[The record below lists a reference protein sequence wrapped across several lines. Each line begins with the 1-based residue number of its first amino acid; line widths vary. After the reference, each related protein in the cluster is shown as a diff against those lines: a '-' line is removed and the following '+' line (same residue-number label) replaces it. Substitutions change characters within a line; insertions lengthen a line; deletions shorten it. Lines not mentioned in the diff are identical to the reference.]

1 MKFRSRL
8 IKNKNGYEIYGP
20 ILIEPKIFEDTRG
33 SFYESWNEEDW
44 KQILNKFNQIY
55 KPFLQDNHSKSIKGV
70 LRGLHF
76 QRDPLPQGKLV
87 RCISGEIFDVAVDIR
102 KNSESFGKWV
112 GAYLN
117 SINRNQLWIPEGFA
131 HGFLTMSD
139 YAEVNYKTTNF
150 WNKHFEDCIIWNDKT
165 INIDWPLLDLREAS
179 VTLSEKDL
187 NAQKLDDLK
196 LME

>member
-1 MKFRSRL
+1 MKFESRL
-8 IKNKNGYEIYGP
+8 IKNKNGYEIRGP
-20 ILIEPKIFEDTRG
+20 ILIEPKIFGDTRG
-33 SFYESWNEEDW
+33 FFYESWNEEDW

-112 GAYLN
+112 GVYLN
-117 SINRNQLWIPEGFA
+117 STNHNQLWIPEGFA
-131 HGFLTMSD
+131 HGFLTISD

-150 WNKHFEDCIIWNDKT
+150 WNKHYEDSIIWNDKT
-165 INIDWPLLDLREAS
+165 INIDWPLLDLSEVS
-179 VTLSEKDL
+179 VRLSEKDL
-187 NAQKLDDLK
+187 NAQKLDDLR
-196 LME
+196 

>member
-1 MKFRSRL
+1 MKFKSHL
-8 IKNKNGYEIYGP
+8 IKNKNGYEIRGP
-20 ILIEPKIFEDTRG
+20 ILIEPKIFGDTRG
-33 SFYESWNEEDW
+33 FFYESWNEEDW

-102 KNSESFGKWV
+102 RNSESFGKWV
-112 GAYLN
+112 GVYLN
-117 SINRNQLWIPEGFA
+117 STNQNQLWIPEGFA

-150 WNKHFEDCIIWNDKT
+150 WNKHYEDSIIWNDKT
-165 INIDWPLLDLREAS
+165 INIDWPLLDLSEVSLR
-179 VTLSEKDL
+179 LSEKDL
-187 NAQKLDDLK
+187 KAQKLDDLR
-196 LME
+196 